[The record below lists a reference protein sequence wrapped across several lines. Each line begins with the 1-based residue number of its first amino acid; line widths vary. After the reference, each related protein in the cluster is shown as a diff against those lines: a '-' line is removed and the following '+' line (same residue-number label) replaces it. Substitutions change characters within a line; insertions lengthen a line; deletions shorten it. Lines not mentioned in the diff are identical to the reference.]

1 MRKIGL
7 VGCGAWGS
15 KILRD
20 LLHLDCEVLV
30 ADTDADARHLASEMG
45 ASATFPKAADLP
57 DCDGYVVAVLIPDLC
72 GVSAGLL
79 KRGKPIFAEKT
90 LCTSMTDYDYLKSLG
105 GKEFIFPMHK
115 WHYHPGI
122 EALRKASQSRRIGE
136 VLEIST
142 TRHGWVD
149 DFHGG
154 DVFWTLCVHDLT
166 IIKHILGYIP
176 REIRAIHVSHDEKGL
191 PVRLS
196 AMIGEEPVANISVS
210 GRHVDKLTSVGIHGK
225 RGCAILHDAY
235 SDHIAIRDENGE
247 EKLPIDTTFP
257 LFLELKEFVEFLRGG
272 PKPRCG
278 IEEAREVTETLLH
291 FREASLPRVKHLEVL
306 QRGTPLN
313 KRPRI
318 FAPSK
323 VAIHKEKIDSY
334 LKGENIFPVTVEI
347 DLTQRCTRSCPA
359 CPYSVSRRAGLTLE
373 MPFLERVLGI
383 LGPHTP
389 GIVLSGGEATL
400 VPHFPRVLALAKAS
414 GFREIAIISNGSR
427 LHVPEVQAALLEHAT
442 SIRVSM
448 YDWQQ
453 GDSEYFSKT
462 LKKIE
467 HLRTRIEKEG
477 SEPEIGAGILT
488 RKEWSQRL
496 ADVGRK
502 ALNAGVDWVYFHPFC
517 VDWDTERPTQADQTG
532 VIEAI
537 EEFKRTS
544 PPAANIQVPYE
555 RYSRRPLRFEKLH
568 GAHFLIQVGA
578 DGVNYA
584 GPEGKYEDDFRLLDL
599 NEYPKD
605 DFLWH
610 PSRLERLGEFS
621 SDNYRIMGTRHRP
634 PVFSDYIEA
643 LITGSRDSD
652 ADAGDDFSYPDII

>member
-20 LLHLDCEVLV
+20 LLHLNCGVLV
-30 ADTDADARHLASEMG
+30 ADIDGDARRLASEMG
-45 ASATFPKAADLP
+45 ARATFSKADDLP

-72 GVSAGLL
+72 EVSAGLL
-79 KRGKPIFAEKT
+79 RRGKPIFAEKT
-90 LCTSMTDYDYLKSLG
+90 LCTSIDDYDYLKSLG
-105 GKEFIFPMHK
+105 GKELIFPMHK

-122 EALRKASQSRRIGE
+122 EALRQVSRSRRIGE

-142 TRHGWVD
+142 IRHGWVS

-176 REIRAIHVSHDEKGL
+176 RKIRAIHVSDDENGL

-196 AMIGEEPVANISVS
+196 AMIGEERVANISVS
-210 GRHVDKLTSVGIHGK
+210 GRHADKITGVSIHGT
-225 RGCAILHDAY
+225 RGSAILHDAY
-235 SDHIAIRDENGE
+235 SDHISVRDDNGE

-257 LFLELKEFVEFLRGG
+257 LLLELKEFVEFLQGG
-272 PKPRCG
+272 PRPRCDL
-278 IEEAREVTETLLH
+278 EEAREVAGMLLDL
-291 FREASLPRVKHLEVL
+291 REASLPRAKNVDVL
-306 QRGTPLN
+306 QREASLHR
-313 KRPRI
+313 RPKI

-323 VAIHKEKIDSY
+323 VAIHKEKVDAY
-334 LKGENIFPVTVEI
+334 LKGENIYPVTMEI

-359 CPYSVSRRAGLTLE
+359 CPYSVSRTAGLTLE
-373 MPFLERVLGI
+373 MPFLERLFGI

-389 GIVLSGGEATL
+389 GIVLSGGEPTL
-400 VPHFPRVLALAKAS
+400 VPHFPRVLALARTS
-414 GFREIAIISNGSR
+414 GFREIAVISNGSR
-427 LHVPEVQAALLEHAT
+427 LHVPEVQAALMEHAT

-462 LKKIE
+462 LKTIE
-467 HLRTRIEKEG
+467 YLRRRIDNEG
-477 SEPEIGAGILT
+477 SELEVGAAILT
-488 RKEWSQRL
+488 RKEWKDRL
-496 ADVGRK
+496 AYVGRK
-502 ALNAGVDWVYFHPFC
+502 ALDAGVDWVYFHPFC
-517 VDWDTERPTQADQTG
+517 IDWDTRTPTQADQTG
-532 VIEAI
+532 VIDAI
-537 EEFKRTS
+537 EAFKRTS
-544 PPAANIQVPYE
+544 PPAANIQIPYE
-555 RYSRRPLRFEKLH
+555 RYSRHPLSFERLH

-599 NEYPKD
+599 NEYLKD

-610 PSRLERLGEFS
+610 PDRLERLGGLS
-621 SDNYRIMGTRHRP
+621 SDNYRIIGTRHRP
-634 PVFSDYIEA
+634 PVFSDYIEKLLA
-643 LITGSRDSD
+643 GSRDRD
-652 ADAGDDFSYPDII
+652 ADAGDDFSYPGII